1 MLGMYGARK
10 SLEPPDDSP
19 EASSQP
25 SGLDESSEVS
35 GL

>member
-1 MLGMYGARK
+1 MGQDKVWNL
-10 SLEPPDDSP
+10 LDDSP

-35 GL
+35 G